1 MRVKT
6 DARRNAI
13 ARAAWEVFQK
23 RGFDGTTM
31 AEISERV
38 GGSKAT
44 IYGYFGSKEDL
55 FAAALEEAV
64 RSSSDESFAY
74 VQRPGSLRERLVGF
88 ARPYLRVRVSEDLI
102 AMERVLIADAGRSKF
117 GEVLRAKFI
126 VPNWQ
131 RLAAVMEQE
140 MKAGAL
146 RAADPYRAAVHFRA
160 LIEADLVERRLQGE
174 PSVSQADIESA
185 VEDGVDVFLRA
196 YAL

>member
-44 IYGYFGSKEDL
+44 IYGYFGSKEEL
-55 FAAALEEAV
+55 FVAALEEAS
-64 RSSSDESFAY
+64 RPSSDESFDY
-74 VQRPGSLRERLVGF
+74 LRRPGSLRERLTGF
-88 ARPYLRVRVSEDLI
+88 ARPYMRVRLSDDMI
-102 AMERVLIADAGRSKF
+102 NMERVLISEAGRTNL

-131 RLAAVMEQE
+131 RLGAVMEQE

-146 RAADPYRAAVHFRA
+146 RTADPYRTAVHFSG
-160 LIEADLVERRLQGE
+160 LIEADLVERRLHGE
-174 PSVSQADIESA
+174 PSISPADIESA
-185 VEDGVDVFLRA
+185 VADGVDAFLRA
-196 YAL
+196 YAA